1 MLTAGTAMER
11 HLYRIIKADGI
22 AAIIV
27 NGRKVLLFKR
37 RSLPFLKN
45 AGAWSFILGHK
56 EHGESYLETAYREIE
71 EEAGIGREHLDL
83 LGKGFAVTLFDEKR
97 GIAWRNIMFIFR
109 SDTARI
115 KKDIENAAFRWA
127 TTEDIRR
134 RERYTNIFMAEERI
148 LKRLSVHV
156 DG

>member
-1 MLTAGTAMER
+1 MEKR
-11 HLYRIIKADGI
+11 KYRVIKADGI
-22 AAIIV
+22 AAIII
-27 NGRKVLLFKR
+27 NEGKVLLFKR

-56 EHGESYLETAYREIE
+56 ERGESYLQTAYREIG
-71 EEAGIGREHLDL
+71 EEAGIGQEHLDL

-97 GIAWRNIMFIFR
+97 GIKWRNVMFIFR
-109 SDTARI
+109 SDTACV

-127 TTEDIRR
+127 TIEDIKR
-134 RERYTNIFMAEERI
+134 RERYTNIFMAEEQI
-148 LKRLSVHV
+148 LKKLSVHI